1 LSGLTAGQVIYA
13 ASASTVTDSAN
24 LTFDGTTLY
33 PQRVAIG
40 PGATTTMNG
49 QFVAS
54 TGQIATAGDAQ
65 HGEIVCQGQS
75 VNAAIVYLAPGLP
88 ISAETTSTISIFIH
102 LVGRIIGTSNIGYYH
117 GYGCANAHILNG
129 VVTLAVPVWVYTSY
143 NSVNYNVLGLVNNSS
158 VLQLS
163 VGGVS
168 TYTVNWVAHF
178 SYVKVKG

>member
-1 LSGLTAGQVIYA
+1 
-13 ASASTVTDSAN
+13 
-24 LTFDGTTLY
+24 
-33 PQRVAIG
+33 
-40 PGATTTMNG
+40 MNG

-54 TGQIATAGDAQ
+54 TGQIATAGDAV

-75 VNAAIVYLAPGLP
+75 VNAATVYLAPGLP

-102 LVGRIIGTSNIGYYH
+102 LVGRMIGTSSIGYYY

-129 VVTLAVPVWVYTSY
+129 VVTLSAPGWISSSY
-143 NSVNYNVLGLVNNSS
+143 NGVNYNVGGLVNNSS
-158 VLQLS
+158 VLQLQ

-168 TYTVNWVAHF
+168 TLTVNWVAHF